1 MSESVYE
8 VWWASAGCLPDSDT
22 PAFEADTLQEC
33 EDWLDS
39 NSAWEYWE
47 STGENNTYGFQI
59 CENTDGKN
67 SQTVLHYDMN
77 WKEVSK

>member
-1 MSESVYE
+1 MNESVYE

-47 STGENNTYGFQI
+47 SAGENSTYGFQI

-67 SQTVLHYDMN
+67 CQTVLSYSLD
-77 WKEVSK
+77 WKEKVK

>member
-1 MSESVYE
+1 MNESVYE

-39 NSAWEYWE
+39 DSAWEYWE
-47 STGENNTYGFQI
+47 SAGDNSLYGFQI

-67 SQTVLHYDMN
+67 CQTVLHYNLD
-77 WKEVSK
+77 WKEKVK

>member
-1 MSESVYE
+1 MEESVYE

-47 STGENNTYGFQI
+47 SAGENSTYGFQI
-59 CENTDGKN
+59 CENTDGKDC
-67 SQTVLHYDMN
+67 QTLIHIDIN
-77 WKEVSK
+77 WKTGVK